1 MEVPHMNMQ
10 LYLWVRNALLISGVG
25 MLLLT
30 HSSASQNVE
39 RSQEEI
45 AADLLS
51 GDFRKVGAALSEIP
65 LDIDPE
71 NPRYWI
77 LAPGFT
83 ASTPLVEALI
93 ELLEQERDQ
102 YARMYA
108 GEPYEIMP
116 GEMDLSIL
124 HAVIALNDPRTI
136 PSLLRNAHAGWGVK
150 NALLDFGPQIVDQ
163 AIDCVN
169 DFGISLQEVAGCLG
183 ILYEIVGRWPEDLDK
198 DSYDRIT
205 LATLRHLTCQDDV
218 YQNKLRPGRGSYP
231 LAWGLDLAAE
241 LEAEDLT
248 EAITLLADGDQD
260 TWKNCGFDVPH
271 SGVQSAAKAILENHV
286 DRQDRQ

>member
-1 MEVPHMNMQ
+1 MNMQ

-83 ASTPLVEALI
+83 ASNPLVEALI

-116 GEMDLSIL
+116 GEMILSIL
-124 HAVIALNDPRTI
+124 YPVIALNDPRTI
-136 PSLLRNAHAGWGVK
+136 PALLRNAHTGWGVK
-150 NALLDFGPQIVDQ
+150 YALLDFGPQIMDE
-163 AIDCVN
+163 AIDCASH
-169 DFGISLQEVAGCLG
+169 FGISLMEAAGCLG
-183 ILYEIVGRWPEDLDK
+183 ILNEIIKRWPEELD
-198 DSYDRIT
+198 DNAYDRIT
-205 LATLRHLTCQDDV
+205 RAVLRHLTCQDDA
-218 YQNKLRPGRGSYP
+218 YRNKRRPGIGFRS
-231 LAWGLDLAAE
+231 LASVLRLSEVLESEELAG
-241 LEAEDLT
+241 
-248 EAITLLADGDQD
+248 AITLLADGDQE
-260 TWKNCGFDVPH
+260 TWRNCGFDVPH
-271 SGVQSAAKAILENHV
+271 SGLQSEAKAILKDPLDH
-286 DRQDRQ
+286 QDR

>member
-1 MEVPHMNMQ
+1 MERPHMNMQ

-30 HSSASQNVE
+30 HSSASQATE

-45 AADLLS
+45 AAELLS
-51 GDFRKVGAALSEIP
+51 GDYRKLGAALSEIP

-77 LAPGFT
+77 LASGFT
-83 ASTPLVEALI
+83 ASAPLVEALI
-93 ELLEQERDQ
+93 ELLEQETDQ
-102 YARMYA
+102 FARMEN
-108 GEPYEIMP
+108 GEPHEILP

-136 PSLLRNAHAGWGVK
+136 PSLLRNAHTGRGVK
-150 NALLDFGPQIVDQ
+150 NALLDFGPQIVDE
-163 AIDCVN
+163 AIDCAN
-169 DFGISLQEVAGCLG
+169 HFGISLTEIAGCLG
-183 ILYEIVGRWPEDLDK
+183 ILHEVVKRWPENLDT
-198 DSYDRIT
+198 DTYDRI
-205 LATLRHLTCQDDV
+205 ARAALRHLTCQDDA
-218 YQNKLRPGRGSYP
+218 YRNKRRPGRGSYP
-231 LAWGLDLAAE
+231 LARGLDLAEE
-241 LEAEDLT
+241 LETEDLT

-271 SGVQSAAKAILENHV
+271 SGVQSAAKTILENHV
-286 DRQDRQ
+286 DRQDLQ